1 MTWSRHPGA
10 LSPDNGS
17 SRPPR
22 RGGRHRGRGLL
33 ISGITVI
40 VAMCGMFLTGFSVF
54 TGMGMATILVAVV
67 GSLTVLPALMS
78 WLGDRDR
85 ERIGE
90 TGH

>member
-1 MTWSRHPGA
+1 
-10 LSPDNGS
+10 
-17 SRPPR
+17 
-22 RGGRHRGRGLL
+22 
-33 ISGITVI
+33 
-40 VAMCGMFLTGFSVF
+40 MFLTGFSVF
-54 TGMGMATILVAVV
+54 TGMGMATILVVLTSVV